1 MTDTGNGQNE
11 LLAKLRSR
19 LVAAGMTEVKAD
31 EAIANTVEG
40 VLRYIELTLNDR
52 LVMQLSAGDILND
65 ASGNFSGTGCGG
77 PDDQPPP
84 QESLGW
90 ESLSLHPGKP
100 PVHWTFIAYCDDDP
114 ATVAAVDAAP
124 SIVSLPEHDGGDP

>member
-1 MTDTGNGQNE
+1 MTNTGINQNE

-19 LVAAGMTEVKAD
+19 LVAAGMPEVKAN
-31 EAIANTVEG
+31 EAIARTVHG
-40 VLRYIELTLNDR
+40 VLRYVELTLNGG
-52 LVMQLSAGDILND
+52 LVMQLSTGDILND

-84 QESLGW
+84 QEGHGYGTLSMQPGEPSVQW
-90 ESLSLHPGKP
+90 EF
-100 PVHWTFIAYCDDDP
+100 VAYFDHDP

-124 SIVSLPEHDGGDP
+124 SIVSLPEHDGGAP